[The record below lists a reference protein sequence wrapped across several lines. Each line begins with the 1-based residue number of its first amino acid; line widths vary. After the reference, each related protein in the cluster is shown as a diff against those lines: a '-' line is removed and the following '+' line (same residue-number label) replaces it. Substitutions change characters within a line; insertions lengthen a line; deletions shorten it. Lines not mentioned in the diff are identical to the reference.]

1 MYTEFYGLKDKP
13 FTVTP
18 SSRFLYLGEVHKEAL
33 ALLTYGVLER
43 KEFILLTGDVGTGK
57 TTIIQALLDK
67 LGKDVKRVLL
77 SNPLLSPQEFIEH
90 LTLHTFRKRVRFD
103 SKAEF
108 LFYFEEFLRR
118 CFRKG
123 LHFVLIID
131 EAHKLSFELLE
142 EIRLLSNMQELGE
155 SLISVFLAGQP
166 ELNEKLRDPRCRA
179 LLQRIAMQ
187 YHISPLD
194 AKETAEYVTTRLKLA
209 GAENGSRIF
218 PNDAISSI
226 YEHSRGYPRVINI
239 LADNALLLGY
249 SRGKAK
255 ITGSMVEECY
265 EDLKLKPGYQ
275 EPAPESPRPQGSAKR
290 ARPQTR
296 MNLWKLA
303 AVLLMIIMGILVF
316 SLSPPGKTLL
326 KRFSGIIRGVE
337 QPHQG
342 NVSDSNPV
350 FKKKIDW

>member
-1 MYTEFYGLKDKP
+1 MYSDFYGLTDKP

-57 TTIIQALLDK
+57 TTVIQALLNK
-67 LGKDVKRVLL
+67 LGKDVKTVLL
-77 SNPLLSPQEFIEH
+77 SNPLLSPQEFIDH
-90 LTLHTFRKRVRFD
+90 LTLHTFRKRVRFE

-123 LHFVLIID
+123 LHFVLIVD

-155 SLISVFLAGQP
+155 SLISIFLAGQP

-179 LLQRIAMQ
+179 LLQRITMQ

-194 AKETAEYVTTRLKLA
+194 AKETVEYVNTRLKLA
-209 GAENGSRIF
+209 GAKNGSRIF
-218 PNDAISSI
+218 PSDAIRAI

-249 SRGKAK
+249 SRGTPKV
-255 ITGSMVEECY
+255 TRSMVEESY

-275 EPAPESPRPQGSAKR
+275 ETALESPKPQDAAKK
-290 ARPQTR
+290 ARSQIR
-296 MNLWKLA
+296 KNWWKWA
-303 AVLLMIIMGILVF
+303 AVLLMIIIGILLF
-316 SLSPPGKTLL
+316 SLSPPGKSLL
-326 KRFSGIIRGVE
+326 KRFPGIILGVE
-337 QPHQG
+337 QTHPG
-342 NVSDSNPV
+342 NVSDKNAV
-350 FKKKIDW
+350 FRKKIDR